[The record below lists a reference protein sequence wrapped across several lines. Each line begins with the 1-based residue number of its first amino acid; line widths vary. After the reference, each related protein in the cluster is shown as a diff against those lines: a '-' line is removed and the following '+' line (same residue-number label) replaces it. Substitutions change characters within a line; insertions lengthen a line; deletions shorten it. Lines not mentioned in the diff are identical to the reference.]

1 MKEEIRRSG
10 ARIRIH
16 RYPLLT
22 AILVLYLFILHPS
35 TFIPCFAATVQ
46 TLDGKTYEGEAKL
59 EQAGQIS
66 VIPAD
71 GARPLKFKLTEVL
84 QATFGANTP
93 KPKPKPRENPKTSAV
108 AFVTLKEGVTLRSG
122 TTIAGA
128 QIEKAD
134 DGTVF
139 FNKAGRRETVSL
151 VNVARIIF
159 RELNPELIAKL
170 PEKRFGV
177 LLVEGDFV
185 EGEFRG
191 MSRGRIQLSS
201 VLFGL
206 ANFDIRDKAVALVL
220 GDVEA
225 PPAQMLVR
233 TQDGSTYVAASITPD
248 KDLLVI
254 EDVLGAKFSINRWDV
269 AEISAGQSRME
280 SLADIKPSK
289 VEPAEALTLNA
300 TGTGLPM
307 NLAGTPCT
315 RGIAIAAGA
324 SATWNLAGKYR
335 TLSFKYGVPQG
346 VLATAPVRFIVLADG
361 KEVYKSRPRTSL
373 DQPLAASV
381 SLKDA
386 RTITLKVE
394 STAGELITTPG
405 LWADPGLV
413 K

>member
-1 MKEEIRRSG
+1 MKEEFRRRS
-10 ARIRIH
+10 ARTRIH
-16 RYPLLT
+16 RCPFLMMVF
-22 AILVLYLFILHPS
+22 VLYLFILHPS
-35 TFIPCFAATVQ
+35 TFCISSAATVQ
-46 TLDGKTYEGEAKL
+46 TLDGKTYEGEVKL

-66 VIPAD
+66 IIPAD
-71 GARPLKFKLTEVL
+71 GTKPLKLKLAEVL
-84 QATFGANTP
+84 QATFGPNTP
-93 KPKPKPRENPKTSAV
+93 KPKPKPRENPRPST
-108 AFVTLKEGVTLRSG
+108 VTLKEGVTLRSG
-122 TTIAGA
+122 TMIAGA

-139 FNKAGRRETVSL
+139 FNKAGRRETVSI

-170 PEKRFGV
+170 PEKRIGV

-225 PPAQMLVR
+225 PSAQMLVR
-233 TQDGSTYVAASITPD
+233 TQDGSSYVATSVAPD
-248 KDLLVI
+248 KDVLVI

-280 SLADIKPSK
+280 SLADMKPAK
-289 VEPAEALTLNA
+289 VEPADALTQSA
-300 TGTGLPM
+300 TGTSLPM
-307 NLAGTPCT
+307 NLAGTPCSK
-315 RGIAIAAGA
+315 GITLAAGA

-335 TLSFKYGVPQG
+335 TLSFKCGVPQG
-346 VLATAPVRFIVLADG
+346 VLATAPVRFIALADG
-361 KEVYKSRPRTSL
+361 KEIYKSRPRTSL

-381 SLKDA
+381 SIKDA
-386 RTITLKVE
+386 KTITLRVE
-394 STAGELITTPG
+394 STAGDLLTTPG
-405 LWADPGLV
+405 LWADPGLI

>member
-1 MKEEIRRSG
+1 MRTRRCRSLG
-10 ARIRIH
+10 T
-16 RYPLLT
+16 LF
-22 AILVLYLFILHPS
+22 VLYLFILHPS
-35 TFIPCFAATVQ
+35 TFCLSFAATVQ
-46 TLDGKTYEGEAKL
+46 TLDGKTYEGEVKL
-59 EQAGQIS
+59 EQGGQIS
-66 VIPAD
+66 VVPAD
-71 GARPLKFKLTEVL
+71 GAKPLKFKLTEVL

-93 KPKPKPRENPKTSAV
+93 KTKPKPRENPKTSSV
-108 AFVTLKEGVTLRSG
+108 APTNLKEGLTLRSG
-122 TTIAGA
+122 TMLAGA
-128 QIEKAD
+128 QIERAD
-134 DGTVF
+134 DGTLT
-139 FNKAGRRETVSL
+139 FNKNGRRETISL

-170 PEKRFGV
+170 PEKRTGV

-185 EGEFRG
+185 EGEFRS

-225 PPAQMLVR
+225 PKAQMLVR
-233 TQDGSTYVAASITPD
+233 TQDGSSYVAASVAPD

-254 EDVLGAKFSINRWDV
+254 EDVLGAKFSINRWEV
-269 AEISAGQSRME
+269 TEISAGQSRME
-280 SLADIKPSK
+280 SLADIKPAK
-289 VEPAEALTLNA
+289 VETAGKEGPDAVVLNA

-307 NLAGTPCT
+307 NLAGTLFAK
-315 RGIAIAAGA
+315 GITVAAGA

-335 TLSFKYGVPQG
+335 TLTFKCGVPKG

-373 DQPLAASV
+373 DQPLSASA
-381 SLKDA
+381 SIKDA
-386 RTITLKVE
+386 KTITLKVE
-394 STAGELITTPG
+394 PTAGELQTTPG
-405 LWADPGLV
+405 LWGDPGLV